1 MKRQNRFES
10 FLLAAALAALTGAVP
25 ALSATLKDVAVLA
38 GDTSSTVQHNE
49 ASIAVN
55 PLNSQQIAIVAFSG
69 NWGAGTNAPVW
80 KSDDGGNTWRR
91 VPQLPQPAPFQSGPG
106 DQKIA
111 FDRNGNLYVAELAL
125 DSMNN
130 IFDYVYRQNGAADA
144 DMAVGASYG
153 DDQPHLDVDK
163 SSGACQDRLYSPWLN
178 TNIGPNR
185 SNVETSGDFGGTVS
199 AVAAGDNSSFANRT
213 TRIALASDGKA
224 YIVYKTREGAVSST
238 FEKAHF
244 NVKRSDDC
252 GATWNALG
260 TGGSS
265 VTGATQIQTFFTNSF
280 GAGPLTQRARSSD
293 AWIAVHPASG
303 DVYVSYV
310 RNDASG
316 FGQVYVARSTD
327 DGVSWTSTRVTD
339 GTHHS
344 AFSEVAVTEDGA
356 IGVLYLD
363 FDTTGTTTYRHRFA
377 QSHDHGTT
385 WTDEILQSMD
395 PSGFP
400 NIGLSAIE
408 WGDYEGL
415 TTAGSTFYGVFT
427 GASIGRATAQ
437 YDPIFFRAGPE
448 PQIQVPGGVALGKT
462 CLGAAST
469 GALNV
474 CNTGKD
480 DLIVSSITSSAP
492 AFVTT
497 MPSAGFP
504 VTISHDFCFPF
515 QVVLNAATTGAQ
527 SATLTVASNDPK
539 NPSTPVQVTGE
550 GTEPDIRVTGSTD
563 FGVAS
568 AWHPTEKVVSVCNTG
583 ACDLQVAAASINCTD
598 FKVINNPLPAVV
610 SHDFCLDLVVG
621 FKPILPGLHHCELTI
636 TSNDPDTPNVTR
648 TLTARTP
655 AFFSLHAGLAQP
667 HGALSS
673 VAKQGSTFNLDF
685 LYPVR
690 PRLAWDLRLGTSKF
704 DGRAG
709 HPDTSVWTFSPNI
722 RYTFNP
728 AAPVRFFLN
737 GGVGAYHFDPGQFEA
752 GGNLGLGLN
761 VPAGPRFAIE
771 ATYNYHW
778 AFTASPTLRFSQ
790 IQAGLLISF

>member
-1 MKRQNRFES
+1 MKRHSHQNRFAPL
-10 FLLAAALAALTGAVP
+10 LLAAALAALAGAVP

-91 VPQLPQPAPFQSGPG
+91 VAQLPQPAAFQSGPG
-106 DQKIA
+106 DQKVA

-178 TNIGPNR
+178 TNIGSNQ
-185 SNVETSGDFGGTVS
+185 SNVEASPDFGGTVS

-280 GAGPLTQRARSSD
+280 GAGTLTQRARSSD

-327 DGVSWTSTRVTD
+327 DGVS
-339 GTHHS
+339 
-344 AFSEVAVTEDGA
+344 
-356 IGVLYLD
+356 
-363 FDTTGTTTYRHRFA
+363 
-377 QSHDHGTT
+377 
-385 WTDEILQSMD
+385 
-395 PSGFP
+395 
-400 NIGLSAIE
+400 
-408 WGDYEGL
+408 
-415 TTAGSTFYGVFT
+415 
-427 GASIGRATAQ
+427 
-437 YDPIFFRAGPE
+437 
-448 PQIQVPGGVALGKT
+448 
-462 CLGAAST
+462 
-469 GALNV
+469 
-474 CNTGKD
+474 
-480 DLIVSSITSSAP
+480 
-492 AFVTT
+492 
-497 MPSAGFP
+497 
-504 VTISHDFCFPF
+504 
-515 QVVLNAATTGAQ
+515 
-527 SATLTVASNDPK
+527 
-539 NPSTPVQVTGE
+539 
-550 GTEPDIRVTGSTD
+550 
-563 FGVAS
+563 
-568 AWHPTEKVVSVCNTG
+568 
-583 ACDLQVAAASINCTD
+583 
-598 FKVINNPLPAVV
+598 
-610 SHDFCLDLVVG
+610 
-621 FKPILPGLHHCELTI
+621 
-636 TSNDPDTPNVTR
+636 
-648 TLTARTP
+648 
-655 AFFSLHAGLAQP
+655 
-667 HGALSS
+667 
-673 VAKQGSTFNLDF
+673 
-685 LYPVR
+685 
-690 PRLAWDLRLGTSKF
+690 
-704 DGRAG
+704 
-709 HPDTSVWTFSPNI
+709 
-722 RYTFNP
+722 
-728 AAPVRFFLN
+728 
-737 GGVGAYHFDPGQFEA
+737 
-752 GGNLGLGLN
+752 
-761 VPAGPRFAIE
+761 
-771 ATYNYHW
+771 
-778 AFTASPTLRFSQ
+778 
-790 IQAGLLISF
+790 